1 MFSSLESVS
10 GKLVLV
16 RRRVNVECYMYESES
31 NRNQAKEQQSAHLQL
46 IALKWQYFTILQM
59 STTQKYGSYQPIA

>member
-31 NRNQAKEQQSAHLQL
+31 NRNQAKEQQS
-46 IALKWQYFTILQM
+46 
-59 STTQKYGSYQPIA
+59 TTRAR